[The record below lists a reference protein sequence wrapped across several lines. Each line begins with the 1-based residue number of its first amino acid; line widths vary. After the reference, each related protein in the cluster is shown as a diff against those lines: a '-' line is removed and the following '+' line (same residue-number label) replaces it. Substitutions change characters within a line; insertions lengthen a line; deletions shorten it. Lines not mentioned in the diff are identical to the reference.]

1 MEESNRQKWERYIQN
16 LRRVRTLSRPQ
27 FPPETAPEFLLEAI
41 QGNAVRCFD
50 LMKENNALLGELVYT
65 RDAKTLSDSDIA
77 ELEEAAGRLFNY
89 ANSED
94 CGVAYKIHEL
104 LLKAAR
110 FRDDVPMIVR
120 ELYYNG
126 ITLHYI
132 NVRDEDHD
140 VNLLWPRIHAFFL
153 EGANYI
159 ARYEELDKETRQY
172 IIRCV
177 GNIRLAV
184 SRQTKEDCHR
194 YMELFD
200 LAMSIITSP
209 YYQELDPDIPWA
221 RFTYSMHLD
230 QMTLMAYLRH
240 CNDPE
245 VAERVLRSASYV
257 YEHQKKNA
265 GEESRQQNWRVSYF
279 YHAALYHAGKGTARA
294 VVEDLLEIISQTGEQ
309 DYSPDGIN
317 RNLTGAAYLFYYEA
331 FLSEQDRA
339 ELADRIA
346 KERAAAHR
354 YLDEMPGNEY
364 PRVASVAIR
373 ELITAQSDT
382 KEIDNRKILE
392 SILSGHKPTYV
403 HSTMVAHLT
412 RVLLRRMI
420 ETDPAALIGLLG
432 CKTAAEV
439 QARKPEL
446 HGVGVGYGFNAPQ
459 LFLSR
464 QNIVQRNALVADTVL
479 ILRHHP
485 LLKSSKGIPNHVHHG
500 VADGRSRIGQ
510 ELHSLRCIELRY
522 GLPQAQIARL
532 FQIVRVKVQARLCQ
546 IYAAKKVICHL
557 ANKGLVVVDQ
567 AVQRGSIAFLCQ
579 RTKPFIR
586 LLHGRFP
593 ALRQTAGFPT
603 DRSAAVPVL
612 PAWLLPYPKRCPTLH
627 LSTALP

>member
-1 MEESNRQKWERYIQN
+1 MAETNRQKWERYIQN

-27 FPPETAPEFLLEAI
+27 FPPETAPEVLLEAI

-110 FRDDVPMIVR
+110 FRDNVPMIIR

-153 EGANYI
+153 EGARYI

-177 GNIRLAV
+177 GNIRMAV
-184 SRQTKEDCHR
+184 SRRTKENCRR
-194 YMELFD
+194 YQELFETA
-200 LAMSIITSP
+200 LRIIESP
-209 YYQELDPDIPWA
+209 YYQEMDPDIPWQRYIYA
-221 RFTYSMHLD
+221 MHMD
-230 QMTLMAYLRH
+230 QMTELAYLRE
-240 CNDPE
+240 NDDPM
-245 VAERVLRSASYV
+245 VAERVLRSATYV
-257 YEHQKKNA
+257 YEHQSANR
-265 GEESRQQNWRVSYF
+265 GEESRLQNWRVSYF

-294 VVEDLLEIISQTGEQ
+294 VVEDLLEMIDQTGER

-317 RNLTGAAYLFYYEA
+317 RNLTGAAYLFNYEA
-331 FLSEQDRA
+331 FLSAQDRA

-346 KERAAAHR
+346 QERAAAHR
-354 YLDEMPGNEY
+354 YLDEMPVNEY
-364 PRVASVAIR
+364 PRVASVAVR
-373 ELITAQSDT
+373 ELILVQSDRE
-382 KEIDNRKILE
+382 KSDNRKILE
-392 SILSGHKPTYV
+392 SILSGHRPTYV

-412 RVLLRRMI
+412 RVLLRRMV
-420 ETDPAALIGLLG
+420 ETNPAALIGLLG

-446 HGVGVGYGFNAPQ
+446 LQTAYDCGLYHDVGKSAVIMYIDTNSRSLLEEEFFCIQSHPVIGNGLLREAGYEEYLAPAALYHHCFYNGQ
-459 LFLSR
+459 GGYPR
-464 QNIVQRNALVADTVL
+464 DVPPCPQNIKGIVDVLTVADSLDAATDN
-479 ILRHHP
+479 IGRCYNRAKPLRT
-485 LLKSSKGIPNHVHHG
+485 LVG
-500 VADGRSRIGQ
+500 
-510 ELHSLRCIELRY
+510 EL
-522 GLPQAQIARL
+522 QAQSGTRYAPDVVAL
-532 FQIVRVKVQARLCQ
+532 FRDETFCEALAQKMDAERKK
-546 IYAAKKVICHL
+546 IYLHVYHAAE
-557 ANKGLVVVDQ
+557 
-567 AVQRGSIAFLCQ
+567 
-579 RTKPFIR
+579 
-586 LLHGRFP
+586 
-593 ALRQTAGFPT
+593 
-603 DRSAAVPVL
+603 
-612 PAWLLPYPKRCPTLH
+612 
-627 LSTALP
+627 